1 MRPIIALGIFLLGL
15 NGAAPEPEYS
25 SLNAE
30 SFHFAKGTPVPS
42 LVAIES
48 SMGKGDREIVSTLRP
63 TLSIR
68 ENRVLASLETPLSDS
83 GITDDDANTAPAVSV
98 DDLCQALLTSAQDN
112 DLPVPFFA
120 NLLWQESGLRDDV
133 ISSKGAMGI
142 AQFMPEVAAEK
153 GLNDPFDPLQAI
165 PASARLLR
173 ELRLQF
179 GNLGFVA
186 AAYNAGAHRVSQWL
200 EHRRKLPRET
210 RGYVA
215 NITGRSV
222 DQWRTTP
229 PDDEALKFV
238 RRLPCRDLP
247 AFADLEQQLQQAQA
261 ERAQLEPAQAAHTSS
276 QRARAWQKLAH
287 AKHRSHQR
295 AAERKGPHPQARHEA
310 ARTAAHNDRG
320 SKHQAEHNQRPPREK
335 RKAA

>member
-1 MRPIIALGIFLLGL
+1 MRAIIALGIFLLGY
-15 NGAAPEPEYS
+15 NGATPEPEYS
-25 SLNAE
+25 SLGAE
-30 SFHFAKGTPVPS
+30 SFHFASDTPVPS

-48 SMGKGDREIVSTLRP
+48 ATGKGDREMVSVLRP
-63 TLSIR
+63 TLPIR
-68 ENRVLASLETPLSDS
+68 EYRILASLETPLSDS
-83 GITDDDANTAPAVSV
+83 GLIDEAPAVSV
-98 DDLCQALLTSAQDN
+98 DDLCRALLTSAQDN

-120 NLLWQESGLRDDV
+120 NLLWQESGLRDDIV
-133 ISSKGAMGI
+133 SSKGAMGI

-173 ELRLQF
+173 ELRQQF
-179 GNLGFVA
+179 GNLGYVA
-186 AAYNAGAHRVSQWL
+186 AAYNAGPHRVSQWL

-229 PDDEALKFV
+229 PDDEALRFV

-247 AFADLEQQLQQAQA
+247 AFADLEQQLNQVQA
-261 ERAQLEPAQAAHTSS
+261 ERAQSDPEPANHSS
-276 QRARAWQKLAH
+276 SRRARAWQKLAQ
-287 AKHRSHQR
+287 AKHRPHHR
-295 AAERKGPHPQARHEA
+295 AAERKGAHPQARHEA
-310 ARTAAHNDRG
+310 AGATARKDRG
-320 SKHQAEHNQRPPREK
+320 GKHQAEHNQRPSRDK